1 MVTDRQILRFFRGRQ
16 PMKPSLIQPVF
27 ALDLV
32 NLLIQSV

>member
-1 MVTDRQILRFFRGRQ
+1 MVTYRQILRVFRGLQ